1 MCQAAGDIYG
11 KGAGRQVALDLFS
24 MLVIT
29 SYQNGKLLDREIRIG
44 KYLKSEV
51 EVNLV
56 WGIDTKWQILSLN
69 IFHRKWVNIAVCKYS
84 KLWKKQKWVI
94 SIESEYFC
102 CPHCSSNFFCQVIE
116 FAYLSGQNNG
126 FSEPNQRK
134 TRLENERGQRMFCS
148 RPRCS
153 QLYFGLDRNVFIK
166 GGVGVFLLLLLS

>member
-56 WGIDTKWQILSLN
+56 WGIDKKMANLIFDFF
-69 IFHRKWVNIAVCKYS
+69 FHRKCVNTAVCK
-84 KLWKKQKWVI
+84 
-94 SIESEYFC
+94 
-102 CPHCSSNFFCQVIE
+102 
-116 FAYLSGQNNG
+116 
-126 FSEPNQRK
+126 
-134 TRLENERGQRMFCS
+134 
-148 RPRCS
+148 
-153 QLYFGLDRNVFIK
+153 
-166 GGVGVFLLLLLS
+166 